1 MSLVA
6 RYLES
11 EGICTVVIGSARDI
25 VEECG
30 VPRFLFVDFPLGN
43 PCGKPWDVPMQQ
55 YLIGEAF
62 DLLEKSWQ
70 PRTTVQAPF
79 AWTSDENDH
88 WRNRYM
94 QVDDS
99 NREALAEAGR
109 KRREQQRQNKQQ
121 MNKKSSG

>member
-11 EGICTVVIGSARDI
+11 KGICTVVIGSARDI

-55 YLIGEAF
+55 SLIGEAF
-62 DLLEKSWQ
+62 ELLEKSWQ
-70 PRTTVQAPF
+70 PRTTLQAPF
-79 AWTSDENDH
+79 TWTDDENDL

-109 KRREQQRQNKQQ
+109 KRRELQRQIKKQ
-121 MNKKSSG
+121 MNKNSSA